1 MAGEGENMSWKILLA
16 MMVTFALMMSSSY
29 TMLIP
34 FLPIYMQSELGAT
47 ADNVS
52 LWSGVT
58 YAITF
63 AISAFV
69 SPIWGKLS
77 DKMGKKP
84 MIIRASFLLAIT
96 YFLGGIVR
104 TPFELFLVRA
114 FQGIASGLWPA
125 CLVMMSACV
134 PKNKIGISMGLMQS
148 ANICGGIIGPLLGG
162 ILATAFG
169 MRNSFYVGA
178 VALSLITVTTILF
191 IKEPPVAPEKEI
203 NKAQN
208 TSYLSFIKDKNI
220 LILLLCVCMTNL
232 VILQIQPIV
241 SLYVQQLSHNSDKAV
256 LLTGFIMSLGGIAG
270 ALASPLWG
278 KTGQKVGFYKTI
290 TLAFISAGLLMSLQ
304 GVPNSL
310 VLFGLMQFL
319 CGLGFSGIFPS
330 ANSILVLLTP
340 PSSRGMGFGSLF
352 SAQMIGGALGPVIG
366 GVIVSFMSFNT
377 VYIIS
382 GSILFVIGIYLKF
395 FAPESFKQKASLTKD
410 HKIESRNK
418 EYLDDIKK
426 KAQAELLDEREK
438 AK

>member
-1 MAGEGENMSWKILLA
+1 MSWKILLA

-191 IKEPPVAPEKEI
+191 IKEPPVSPEKEI

-208 TSYLSFIKDKNI
+208 ASYLSFIKDKNI

-304 GVPNSL
+304 GIPNSL

>member
-1 MAGEGENMSWKILLA
+1 MSWKILLA

-290 TLAFISAGLLMSLQ
+290 TIAFISAGLLVSLQ

-426 KAQAELLDEREK
+426 KVQAELLDEREK

>member
-1 MAGEGENMSWKILLA
+1 MSWKILLA

-104 TPFELFLVRA
+104 SPFELFLVRA

-290 TLAFISAGLLMSLQ
+290 TIAFISAGLLMSLQ

>member
-1 MAGEGENMSWKILLA
+1 MSWKILLA

-34 FLPIYMQSELGAT
+34 FLPMYMQSELGAT

-208 TSYLSFIKDKNI
+208 TSYLTFIKDKNI

-290 TLAFISAGLLMSLQ
+290 TIAFISAGLLVSLQ

>member
-1 MAGEGENMSWKILLA
+1 MSWKILLA

-77 DKMGKKP
+77 DKIGKKP

-208 TSYLSFIKDKNI
+208 TSYLTFIKDKNI

>member
-1 MAGEGENMSWKILLA
+1 MSWKILLA

-191 IKEPPVAPEKEI
+191 IKEPPVVPEKEI

-410 HKIESRNK
+410 HKIEIRNK

>member
-1 MAGEGENMSWKILLA
+1 MSWKILLA

-426 KAQAELLDEREK
+426 KAQAELFDEKEK

>member
-1 MAGEGENMSWKILLA
+1 MSWKILLA

-104 TPFELFLVRA
+104 TPFELFFVRA

-134 PKNKIGISMGLMQS
+134 PKNKLGISMGLMQS

-290 TLAFISAGLLMSLQ
+290 TIAFISAGLLMSLQ

-382 GSILFVIGIYLKF
+382 GSILFIIGIYLKF

>member
-1 MAGEGENMSWKILLA
+1 MSWKILLA

-208 TSYLSFIKDKNI
+208 TSYLTFIKDKNI

-410 HKIESRNK
+410 HKVESRNK

>member
-1 MAGEGENMSWKILLA
+1 MSWKILLA

-134 PKNKIGISMGLMQS
+134 PKNKIGSSMGLMQS

-191 IKEPPVAPEKEI
+191 IKEPPVAPEKGI

-270 ALASPLWG
+270 ALPSPLWG

-304 GVPNSL
+304 GLPNSL

>member
-1 MAGEGENMSWKILLA
+1 MSWKILLA

-191 IKEPPVAPEKEI
+191 IKEPPVSPEKEI

-340 PSSRGMGFGSLF
+340 PSSRGMGVGSLF

>member
-1 MAGEGENMSWKILLA
+1 MSWKILLA

-426 KAQAELLDEREK
+426 KAQAELIDEREK

>member
-1 MAGEGENMSWKILLA
+1 MSWKILLA
-16 MMVTFALMMSSSY
+16 MMVTFAVMMSSSY

-84 MIIRASFLLAIT
+84 MIIRSSFLLAIT

-208 TSYLSFIKDKNI
+208 PSYLSFIKDKNI

-290 TLAFISAGLLMSLQ
+290 TLAFISAGLLVSLQ

>member
-1 MAGEGENMSWKILLA
+1 MSWKILLA

-208 TSYLSFIKDKNI
+208 TSYLTFIKDKNI

-278 KTGQKVGFYKTI
+278 KTGQRVGFYKTI

>member
-1 MAGEGENMSWKILLA
+1 MSWKILLA

-395 FAPESFKQKASLTKD
+395 FAPESFKQNASLTKD

>member
-1 MAGEGENMSWKILLA
+1 MSWKILLA

-34 FLPIYMQSELGAT
+34 FLPIYMQNELGAT

-256 LLTGFIMSLGGIAG
+256 LLTGFILSLGGIAG

>member
-1 MAGEGENMSWKILLA
+1 MSWKILLA

-241 SLYVQQLSHNSDKAV
+241 SLYVQQLSHNSDKTV

>member
-1 MAGEGENMSWKILLA
+1 MSWKILLA

-208 TSYLSFIKDKNI
+208 TSYLTFIKDKNI

-418 EYLDDIKK
+418 KYLDDIKK

>member
-1 MAGEGENMSWKILLA
+1 MSWKILLA

-84 MIIRASFLLAIT
+84 MIIRSSFLLAIT

-208 TSYLSFIKDKNI
+208 PSYLSFIKDKNI

-290 TLAFISAGLLMSLQ
+290 TLAFISAGLLVSLQ

-426 KAQAELLDEREK
+426 KAQAELLDEREE

>member
-1 MAGEGENMSWKILLA
+1 MSWKILLA

-34 FLPIYMQSELGAT
+34 FLPIYMQNELGAT

-104 TPFELFLVRA
+104 TPFELFFVRA

-134 PKNKIGISMGLMQS
+134 PKNKLGISMGLMQS

-178 VALSLITVTTILF
+178 VALSLVTVTTILF

-366 GVIVSFMSFNT
+366 GVIVSFMSFNS

-382 GSILFVIGIYLKF
+382 GSILFIIGIYLKF

-426 KAQAELLDEREK
+426 KAQAELIDEREK

>member
-1 MAGEGENMSWKILLA
+1 MSWKILLA

-84 MIIRASFLLAIT
+84 MIIRSSFLLAIT

-208 TSYLSFIKDKNI
+208 PSYLSFIKDKNI

-290 TLAFISAGLLMSLQ
+290 TLAFISAGLLVSLQ

-426 KAQAELLDEREK
+426 KAQAELLEEREK